1 MHNIPSTNHTN
12 SHKLSSYL
20 LIAILRNTIFSNQ
33 IDLLFEFYR
42 HVFNLCHLQSITTI
56 RMGELEP
63 WMDETF
69 IRQVWYN
76 LGEQVLVKLIR
87 DKVTG
92 YVFLSF
98 IHRLGRQGQAGRV
111 CEK

>member
-1 MHNIPSTNHTN
+1 MTQHFTLTN
-12 SHKLSSYL
+12 SFQPLSTVPSLPTSPLLLTAHLFNNAIAL
-20 LIAILRNTIFSNQ
+20 LIIA
-33 IDLLFEFYR
+33 
-42 HVFNLCHLQSITTI
+42 CAI

-76 LGEQVLVKLIR
+76 LGEQVVVKLIR

-92 YVFLSF
+92 YVVSF
-98 IHRLGRQGQAGRV
+98 PIVGMVGTYIARLPAEAQG
-111 CEK
+111 KI